1 MLRIE
6 GEPKNPVDIYAVVV
20 KKKKNLVIGHLKK
33 RKSGKYNN
41 MISCPLKNDFSWCNV
56 IIKGEPVSL
65 ENGEGMEVPCELLA
79 TSYKLCFKFLKRN
92 L

>member
-33 RKSGKYNN
+33 RKSGKYKN
-41 MISCPLKNDFSWCNV
+41 MISCLLKNDFSWCNV

>member
-33 RKSGKYNN
+33 RKSGKYKN
-41 MISCPLKNDFSWCNV
+41 MISCPLKNDFS
-56 IIKGEPVSL
+56 
-65 ENGEGMEVPCELLA
+65 
-79 TSYKLCFKFLKRN
+79 
-92 L
+92 

>member
-20 KKKKNLVIGHLKK
+20 KKKKNLVVGHLKK
-33 RKSGKYNN
+33 RKSGKYKN
-41 MISCPLKNDFSWCNV
+41 MISCPLKNDLSWCNV

-79 TSYKLCFKFLKRN
+79 TSYKPCFEFLKRN